1 MAKKCKFKDC
11 NKKMT
16 PAEKIIG
23 LCKCGNTYC
32 SKHRHDHD
40 CTFDYKEA
48 LDKEQFILDNK
59 CVANKMAGEKI

>member
-16 PAEKIIG
+16 PAEKLIG
-23 LCKCGNTYC
+23 KCKCGKTFC
-32 SKHRHDHD
+32 SKHRLNHD

-48 LDKEQFILDNK
+48 VDKEKIIEQNK
-59 CVANKMAGEKI
+59 CVASKMCGGKI